1 VIGLMGKCWISL
13 HMATAFYV
21 ASATAPALLN
31 HKDEDVA
38 IAPSNHAAFPLSLE
52 VNVENARNSF
62 LHTSYNHAV
71 VSPYMDSSI
80 IAR

>member
-31 HKDEDVA
+31 HKDEEAA
-38 IAPSNHAAFPLSLE
+38 IAPGNYAAFPLSLE
-52 VNVENARNSF
+52 VNVENA
-62 LHTSYNHAV
+62 
-71 VSPYMDSSI
+71 
-80 IAR
+80 